1 VKHKEQGVQQQSTEV
16 TKRTILASWPW
27 AAGFA
32 GILFVTGFIPC
43 CGFLLFPA
51 GAVGIAYLIVPKLGL
66 YATPET
72 KNSLAISTG
81 LGIGVTTMG
90 SLVAATLLSQLIGFA
105 FIGSTSALSR
115 DVGGLT
121 VGLTFG
127 LLSLVGYL
135 TFAIIGGLAIGTL
148 CGFVG
153 SLLAFDRTQSAH
165 YY

>member
-1 VKHKEQGVQQQSTEV
+1 MQQQSTEL

-66 YATPET
+66 YPTPET
-72 KNSLAISTG
+72 KNPIALSTG
-81 LGIGVTTMG
+81 LGLGVTTMG
-90 SLVAATLLSQLIGFA
+90 SLVVATLLSQLIGVA
-105 FIGSTSALSR
+105 FIGISSALSR
-115 DVGGLT
+115 DVSGLT
-121 VGLTFG
+121 VGLSFG
-127 LLSLVGYL
+127 LIALLGYL

-148 CGFVG
+148 CGFLG
-153 SLLAFDRTQSAH
+153 SLLALDRTSPAQ

>member
-1 VKHKEQGVQQQSTEV
+1 VQQQSTEL
-16 TKRTILASWPW
+16 TKQTILASLPW

-72 KNSLAISTG
+72 KNSIALSTG
-81 LGIGVTTMG
+81 LGIGMTTMG
-90 SLVAATLLSQLIGFA
+90 SLVVATLLSQLIGFA
-105 FIGSTSALSR
+105 FIGITSALSR

-121 VGLTFG
+121 VGLSFG
-127 LLSLVGYL
+127 LLSLIGYL

-148 CGFVG
+148 CGFLG
-153 SLLAFDRTQSAH
+153 SLLVLDRTQPAQ